1 MNQQNQAPDSRPYF
15 VDNRNGVTLD
25 KALCEHLRLL
35 REQAQFIF
43 SLDIATAFFN
53 VPGFDL
59 LADEFCRAAKVR
71 LLLGAEP
78 RPEAERVLPQP
89 GDPAEPQFTAR
100 LVSEGLS
107 KLNDGLARS
116 RDLLPFDEQSD
127 AGVRRLLAVL
137 HSGRVEVRRYTK
149 RFLHAKAFLFRTPG
163 GGLVTGSS
171 NLTYA
176 GLRRNLELNL
186 GHFDVPA
193 VPRVEVWFDELW
205 ENAELFDLAAIYDRL
220 MAEYPPYLIYLRV
233 LFALYGE
240 ELAEEE
246 REMGEIPLT
255 TFQQHGVW
263 RALRIMKRCGGV
275 LIADGVGLGK
285 TFLAGDIIR
294 LVKARRQRVLLI
306 CPAALRDSTWRD
318 FLDRYDLKVDCV
330 SYEQLANDRQL
341 GGEEPHLRSAL
352 EDYALVVIDESH
364 AYRNPDAPARAG
376 VLRRLLLG
384 PRRDLVMMTA
394 TPVNNS
400 LWDLYHLL
408 RYFVKQDAFFADRG
422 VLSLRER
429 FQDAMHVDPFNL
441 NPDMLYP
448 VIDATTVKRTRE
460 FIKRHYANDLVMLPD
475 GTRVPIQFPK
485 PVASSITYDLE
496 TILPGFMAELETA
509 LDPPNGSLPLLT
521 LARYQP
527 ENYPAGQPPSTLDTA
542 IVGLI
547 RSGLLKRFESS
558 VHAFACTTEKMARE
572 HGLFLKAL
580 DQGIVLRKT
589 FFKELSAAEGDDELI
604 EELMECGD
612 HTDAASKYDVATLRR
627 DAESDRKLLAAMHQ
641 RAAKVKEDE
650 DIKLAVL
657 VEELVKV
664 VRQAQEDAAT
674 PEDERRCRK
683 VLVFSFYEDTVNW
696 IEGFLDRVI
705 ERDKRLSCYRGRT
718 ASVAGNEVRHGVSR
732 RDAVWGF
739 APESSGAP
747 PGSREDRFDLL
758 VCTDVLAEGLNL
770 QQSCNII
777 NFDMPWNPMRLVQ
790 RHGRIDRIGSPHKRV
805 FLRTYF
811 PDAQLDALLNL
822 EARVRRKLAQAAASV
837 GVEVSPIERGSEGQQ
852 SFTETREEIERL
864 RQNDPTIYER
874 GGTASAAQTGEEYRQ
889 ELRKALMKRGDEI
902 RSLPWKAGSGMA
914 KGNRRGHFFC
924 ATVGKR
930 VYLRLVPFDGGELVS
945 EIGTC
950 LRLIECAEDTP
961 KVIPQ
966 DLKHAAFTAW
976 QKARQDIFNSWTYET
991 DPANLQPKVPALN
1004 RAVADHIRQYPPS
1017 AIDQQRLARCLEAVE
1032 APCSIREQKML
1043 RTVFEAEHASAD
1055 AKSRA
1060 LIAEIERIGL
1070 EPFQAPEPL
1079 PPIQPDDVH
1088 LICWIAI
1095 ETA

>member
-1 MNQQNQAPDSRPYF
+1 MNSPNPAPDLRPHF
-15 VDNRNGVTLD
+15 VDNRNGLTLD
-25 KALCEHLRLL
+25 KALREHLRVL
-35 REQAQFIF
+35 RERQQFVF
-43 SLDIATAFFN
+43 SLDVATAFFN

-59 LADEFCRAAKVR
+59 LADEFCRTAKVR
-71 LLLGAEP
+71 LLLSAEP
-78 RPEAERVLPQP
+78 KPEAERVLPQP
-89 GDPAEPQFTAR
+89 GDPPEPQFTAR
-100 LVSEGLS
+100 LVAEGLS
-107 KLNDGLARS
+107 KLNDSLARS
-116 RDLLPFDEQSD
+116 RDLLPFDEESD
-127 AGVRRLLAVL
+127 AAVRCLLDVL
-137 HSGRVEVRRYTK
+137 HSGRVEVKRYTK

-176 GLRRNLELNL
+176 GLRKNLELNL

-205 ENAELFDLAAIYDRL
+205 ENAEPFDLAAIYDRL
-220 MAEYPPYLIYLRV
+220 MAEFPPYLIYLRV

-246 REMGEIPLT
+246 QEMGDIPLT

-263 RALRIMKRCGGV
+263 RALRILKRC
-275 LIADGVGLGK
+275 
-285 TFLAGDIIR
+285 
-294 LVKARRQRVLLI
+294 
-306 CPAALRDSTWRD
+306 
-318 FLDRYDLKVDCV
+318 
-330 SYEQLANDRQL
+330 
-341 GGEEPHLRSAL
+341 EEPHLHSAL

-364 AYRNPDAPARAG
+364 AYRNPDSPARAG
-376 VLRRLLLG
+376 VLRQLLLG
-384 PRRDLVMMTA
+384 PRRDLLLLTA

-422 VLSLRER
+422 VLSMRER
-429 FQDAMHVDPFNL
+429 FQDAMRVDPFNL

-448 VIDATTVKRTRE
+448 VIDATTVKRTRQ

-475 GTRVPIQFPK
+475 GSRVPVEFPK
-485 PVASSITYDLE
+485 PLASSITYDLE
-496 TILPGFMAELETA
+496 TILPGFMAELEIA
-509 LDPPNGSLPLLT
+509 LDPPDGSLPLLT

-527 ENYPAGQPPSTLDTA
+527 ENYPARQPPSTLDTA

-558 VHAFACTTEKMARE
+558 VHAFARTSQKMARE
-572 HGLFLKAL
+572 HELFLKAL
-580 DQGIVLRKT
+580 GQGIVLRKT
-589 FFKELSAAEGDDELI
+589 FFQELSAAEGDDELI
-604 EELMECGD
+604 DELIESGD
-612 HTDAASKYDVATLRR
+612 HTDPASAYDVATLRR

-641 RAAKVKEDE
+641 RTARVKDNEDT
-650 DIKLAVL
+650 KLAVL
-657 VEELVKV
+657 VKELVKV
-664 VRQAQEDAAT
+664 VEQAREDSAT
-674 PEDERRCRK
+674 PEVERRSRK

-705 ERDKRLSCYRGRT
+705 ERDKRLSCYRGRM

-747 PGSREDRFDLL
+747 RGWEDKFDLL

-770 QQSCNII
+770 QQCCNVI
-777 NFDMPWNPMRLVQ
+777 NFDLPWNPMRLVQ

-811 PDAQLDALLNL
+811 PDAQLDALLKL

-837 GVEVSPIERGSEGQQ
+837 GVEVTPIERGSEGQQ

-864 RQNDPTIYER
+864 RQNDASIYER
-874 GGTASAAQTGEEYRQ
+874 GGTVSSAQTGEEYRQ

-902 RSLPWKAGSGMA
+902 RLLPWKAGSGMS
-914 KGNRRGHFFC
+914 KGNRRGHLFC

-930 VYLRLVPFDGGELVS
+930 VYLRFVPFDGGQLVS

-950 LRLIECAEDTP
+950 LRMIECVEDAP
-961 KVIPQ
+961 MVMPQ
-966 DLKHAAFTAW
+966 DLKHTAFSAW
-976 QKARQDIFNSWTYET
+976 QKARQDIFASWTYET
-991 DPANLQPKVPALN
+991 DPANLQPRVPALN
-1004 RAVADHIRQYPPS
+1004 RAVAEHIRQYPSPG
-1017 AIDQQRLARCLEAVE
+1017 IDQQRLARSLEAVE
-1032 APCSIREQKML
+1032 APCSVREQKLL
-1043 RTVFEAEHASAD
+1043 RTVFEQDFPSAD
-1055 AKSRA
+1055 AKSLA
-1060 LIAEIERIGL
+1060 LITEIERIGL
-1070 EPFQAPEPL
+1070 EPFHAPEPL
-1079 PPIQPDDVH
+1079 PPIQPEDVH
-1088 LICWIAI
+1088 LICWMAL
-1095 ETA
+1095 ESN